1 MIEGIE
7 QALNKDD
14 MMVTA
19 YRCHGH
25 AILRGGS
32 PYSGRILFWLFY
44 RFINKK

>member
-32 PYSGRILFWLFY
+32 PYSVIAEMMQ
-44 RFINKK
+44 KKTGQT